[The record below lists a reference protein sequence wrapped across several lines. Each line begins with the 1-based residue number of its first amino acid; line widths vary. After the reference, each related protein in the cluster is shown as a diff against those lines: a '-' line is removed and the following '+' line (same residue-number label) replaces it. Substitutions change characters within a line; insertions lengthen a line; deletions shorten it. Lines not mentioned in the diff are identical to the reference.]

1 MTTSSPR
8 ILDLGAG
15 PSPHRSATDAID
27 ILDRKRMLAI
37 ARAAKRSQLRKF
49 VLPPKVRYRFG
60 VDMNVR
66 LPYASNTFEKVVS
79 RYSICAFGT
88 EGAFLEAYRV
98 LVPGGKI
105 EIWAGDRENAGYAR
119 DMLTQAGFLAVTV
132 IAIPNGGMIGGRWYD
147 DEDFRVSAKK
157 PKMA

>member
-1 MTTSSPR
+1 MHT
-8 ILDLGAG
+8 LDIGAG

-27 ILDRKRMLAI
+27 ILDRRRMLAI

-49 VLPPKVRYRFG
+49 VLPPKVHYRFG

-66 LPYASNTFEKVVS
+66 LPYAPNTFEKIVS
-79 RYSICAFGT
+79 RYSISVFGK
-88 EGAFLEAYRV
+88 EKAFLEAHRV

-105 EIWAGDRENAGYAR
+105 EIWAGDRENAEYAR
-119 DMLTQAGFLAVTV
+119 GMLTRAGFVAVTV
-132 IAIPNGGMIGGRWYD
+132 KAIPNGGLIGGRWYD

-157 PKMA
+157 PKMT